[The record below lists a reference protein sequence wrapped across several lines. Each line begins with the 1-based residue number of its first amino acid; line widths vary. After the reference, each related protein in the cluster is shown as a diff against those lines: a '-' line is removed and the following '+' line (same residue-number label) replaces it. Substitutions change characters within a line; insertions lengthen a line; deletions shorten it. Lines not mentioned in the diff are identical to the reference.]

1 MSVKGIAIMKEVY
14 VRDLIGEGLEENF
27 LDFNLTEVQ
36 DVLSKLQYT
45 EAIDLPHAEMLQQL
59 ALRGADILSE
69 YLSKMVKTLS
79 YLEGKVNA
87 VKNKAALNYTSPDGS
102 RVTMEMR
109 KFYSEA
115 APEVELFQESLAKAK
130 GSKVLLEKKYDLLMK
145 SHYYYKEIANGYKKT
160 ILGFN
165 PPAAIEKQSVPE
177 GWE

>member
-1 MSVKGIAIMKEVY
+1 MKNVY
-14 VRDLIGEGLEENF
+14 VKDLLGNEMEEDF
-27 LDFNLTEVQ
+27 LQFDLTEVQ

-69 YLSKMVKTLS
+69 HLSKMVKTLS
-79 YLEGKVNA
+79 YLESKVNS

-109 KFYSEA
+109 KFYAEA
-115 APEVELFQESLAKAK
+115 APEVELFHESLAKAK

-145 SHYYYKEIANGYKKT
+145 SHYYYKEIANGFKKT
-160 ILGFN
+160 IVGFTA
-165 PPAAIEKQSVPE
+165 PTVIEKHPVPE